1 VTNTNSTS
9 PKYSQRTA
17 RRAIDAA
24 IAEAHALVKTEP
36 QKALALVEQVFPAC
50 AHPPGEKPYLEGLI
64 RAFNIRGGIYLDQAD
79 YGRALMDFSEA
90 LLYARKTKKTT
101 EIVSQTNSIGIVY
114 AYCGQYDL
122 ALEYLRSAEILLVP
136 EIPLDIQAEIYNN
149 IGFTYVNLN
158 DYANGIPYLHRGLE
172 LIESASNQ
180 KNPNIVTAQ
189 ADILDSLSQAY
200 LGIGK
205 LKEALIYGQR
215 CLALFA
221 KNNHFRKESEYL
233 LSLGEV
239 HLGLEEIGQAKECYQ
254 QGLQIALKNGFRR
267 EEGDALRRLGI
278 LARIQGDLES
288 ALKSLNAALE
298 IAENVQ
304 IRREIYECHSALA
317 DVYKQMGD
325 YAKALEH
332 YEQFHLIKEVVFNA
346 QSDLRIKNLQVI
358 QQVERAKRENE
369 LLQQKSA
376 ELEKEIEERKKAQ
389 ERTEFLART
398 DALTGVNNR
407 GYFITAAQH
416 FISEALQQQFSLS
429 FILIDV
435 DYFKRVNDTIG
446 HLGGD
451 RVLINIAEA
460 LVRMLRTKDLIGR
473 YGGEEFVILLPDTNQ
488 ATAVQ
493 VAERLRETI
502 DTMEIL
508 HGQNRLHVTISL
520 GVTSLENNTEAKGS
534 ILETL
539 LQQADRALYAA
550 KHQGRNKVI
559 LYTNDLQ
566 ENTI

>member
-1 VTNTNSTS
+1 MVNDNTKS

-17 RRAIDAA
+17 RKAIDTTISQAA
-24 IAEAHALVKTEP
+24 TLVKTEP
-36 QKALALVEQVFPAC
+36 QKALALVEQVFPVC
-50 AHPPGEKPYLEGLI
+50 AHPPGDKPYLEGLI
-64 RAFNIRGGIYLDQAD
+64 RAFEIRGGIYLDQAD

-90 LLYARKTKKTT
+90 LLYARKAKKTV

-122 ALEYLRSAEILLVP
+122 ALDYLRSAEVLLSP

-158 DYANGIPYLHRGLE
+158 DYANGIPYLHKGLE
-172 LIESASNQ
+172 LIESAPTQDDSN
-180 KNPNIVTAQ
+180 NSAAQ
-189 ADILDSLSQAY
+189 ADILDSLGQAY

-205 LKEALIYGQR
+205 LNEALIYVQR

-221 KNNHFRKESEYL
+221 ENNHFRKEAEYL

-239 HLGLEEIGQAKECYQ
+239 HLGLEEIDQAKECYL
-254 QGLQIALKNGFRR
+254 QGLQKARANGFRR
-267 EEGDALRRLGI
+267 EEGEALRRLGI
-278 LARIQGDLES
+278 LARKQGDQE
-288 ALKSLNAALE
+288 AAMQNLNTALE
-298 IAENVQ
+298 IAENLQ
-304 IRREIYECHSALA
+304 IRREIYACHSALS
-317 DVYKQMGD
+317 DLYKQQGE

-332 YEQFHLIKEVVFNA
+332 YEKFHLIKEVVFNA
-346 QSDLRIKNLQVI
+346 QSDQRIKNLQVI
-358 QQVERAKRENE
+358 QQVERTKRENE

-389 ERTEFLART
+389 ELTEFLART

-429 FILIDV
+429 FIIIDV
-435 DYFKRVNDTIG
+435 DFFKRVNDTIG

-451 RVLINIAEA
+451 RVLVKIAET

-488 ATAVQ
+488 ETAAY
-493 VAERLRETI
+493 VAERLREAI
-502 DTMEIL
+502 ENMEIT
-508 HGQNRLHVTISL
+508 HSRTRLHVTISL
-520 GVTSLENNTEAKGS
+520 GVTSLENNADRKSS

-539 LQQADRALYAA
+539 LQQADHALYAA
-550 KHQGRNKVI
+550 KRQGRNRVV
-559 LYTNDLQ
+559 LYSDNLKEDML
-566 ENTI
+566 